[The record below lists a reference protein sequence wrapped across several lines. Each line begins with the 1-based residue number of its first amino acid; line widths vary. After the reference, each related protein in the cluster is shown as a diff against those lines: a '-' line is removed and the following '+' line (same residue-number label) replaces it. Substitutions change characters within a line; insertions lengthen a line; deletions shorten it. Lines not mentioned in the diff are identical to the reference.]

1 MSFGPSL
8 PELSPGLVRWA
19 CSSVEL
25 PMWALVWLACLVFWL
40 AYVVGH
46 FLPLSILAENRI
58 VASGKGALYLHL
70 FGDSARHEAVG
81 YLRLGEGLAR
91 LGGQLSSKMR

>member
-1 MSFGPSL
+1 M
-8 PELSPGLVRWA
+8 
-19 CSSVEL
+19 
-25 PMWALVWLACLVFWL
+25 PMWSLVWLTCLVFWL

-46 FLPLSILAENRI
+46 FLPLGLLAENRI
-58 VASGKGALYLHL
+58 VASGKCALYLHL